1 MKEFE
6 CIPFTFLGMKNNLKN
21 AKTVIVQ
28 APYDGTVFYKDGQ
41 RHGPREIIDAS
52 RHMELYDAEFGCDV
66 CESAPVY
73 TMDELVLSKE
83 SPKKAVERVGEVV
96 DEVLKERKFPLVLG
110 GEHSVSAGAVSACAK
125 KFKKN
130 FSVLQIDA
138 HGDLRDAY
146 EGTKYSH
153 ACAMRRAREACGNI
167 VQAGVRSM
175 SGEEAEW
182 IKKERI
188 EKYIFGS
195 EFEESEV
202 LERIENENVYVTFD
216 LDGFDP
222 SIMPAVG
229 TPEPGGISWKQATSL
244 LRKVFERK
252 NVIGADVV
260 ELCPVIGD
268 TASAFLAAKL
278 CYKMIGWKFLL

>member
-1 MKEFE
+1 
-6 CIPFTFLGMKNNLKN
+6 
-21 AKTVIVQ
+21 
-28 APYDGTVFYKDGQ
+28 
-41 RHGPREIIDAS
+41 
-52 RHMELYDAEFGCDV
+52 
-66 CESAPVY
+66 
-73 TMDELVLSKE
+73 
-83 SPKKAVERVGEVV
+83 
-96 DEVLKERKFPLVLG
+96 
-110 GEHSVSAGAVSACAK
+110 
-125 KFKKN
+125 
-130 FSVLQIDA
+130 
-138 HGDLRDAY
+138 
-146 EGTKYSH
+146 
-153 ACAMRRAREACGNI
+153 
-167 VQAGVRSM
+167 M